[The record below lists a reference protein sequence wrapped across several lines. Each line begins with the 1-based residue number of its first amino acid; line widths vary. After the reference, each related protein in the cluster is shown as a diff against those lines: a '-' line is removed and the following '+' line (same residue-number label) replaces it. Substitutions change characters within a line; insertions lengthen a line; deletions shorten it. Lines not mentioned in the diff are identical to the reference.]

1 MGKFQAAYSL
11 AQGDEFKAKSGN
23 LVSIVRNLVRSAEF
37 KEKFNGLAIFFDE
50 FGTAVL
56 QNSRFDTA
64 VMQAFMEEICQHE
77 ANVVFAG
84 CIHKSFKD
92 YAERTNQATAA
103 VMEARITQVAL
114 ANEGIEEIIG
124 AIVETN
130 KASEVWK
137 KEIQPKEGVFN
148 QLTPQCVTLKLFP
161 WITKRRAS
169 ARGCWRTS
177 TGCTRWLCIAC

>member
-1 MGKFQAAYSL
+1 AALRASLKRFEREAMEQFQNAYRL

-23 LVSIVRNLVRSAEF
+23 LVSIVRNLVRSPEF
-37 KEKFNGLAIFFDE
+37 RDKFKGLAVFFDE

-64 VMQAFMEEICQHE
+64 VMQSFMEEICQHE
-77 ANVVFAG
+77 TNVVFVG

-124 AIVETN
+124 AI
-130 KASEVWK
+130 
-137 KEIQPKEGVFN
+137 
-148 QLTPQCVTLKLFP
+148 
-161 WITKRRAS
+161 
-169 ARGCWRTS
+169 
-177 TGCTRWLCIAC
+177 